1 MFLDFEKKNRKNV
14 RSFRQRLLNHSGL
27 QYTITEKSVPVSQ
40 QRQTSL
46 LRNADVVFTFT
57 RNYATKNR
65 TPHPFNGPLS
75 GTTQVSQYQ
84 KGKNNLDF
92 TEARDSEWQWHQLGH
107 IQVCTT
113 LQTNNHASTPPLRF
127 LQARCPSCRP
137 TNSVK
142 ALKGQLRTELCV
154 INVCKCS
161 NTLGWLINN
170 NWNEL
175 EITERSIWT
184 HFKGLMT
191 KLLLTTFFTTFWRHF
206 EKNVKSN
213 VFWNLWIFWK
223 NVKYV
228 FSNTVVVLLRCVASR
243 PATGRWLP
251 LAFILFFQVV
261 PFLASRSPNSN
272 FPANCCK

>member
-1 MFLDFEKKNRKNV
+1 M
-14 RSFRQRLLNHSGL
+14 QRRTELHTRLTALCPGL
-27 QYTITEKSVPVSQ
+27 P
-40 QRQTSL
+40 R
-46 LRNADVVFTFT
+46 
-57 RNYATKNR
+57 
-65 TPHPFNGPLS
+65 
-75 GTTQVSQYQ
+75 
-84 KGKNNLDF
+84 
-92 TEARDSEWQWHQLGH
+92 W
-107 IQVCTT
+107 
-113 LQTNNHASTPPLRF
+113 ASTRKVKTIWILLKQETVSGSGVSWAICKSAPRSRQITTPAPHHSRF
-127 LQARCPSCRP
+127 LQAGCPSCRP

-175 EITERSIWT
+175 EITERSMWT